1 MLYYQVAEV
10 PTKEVDHEEVERLV
24 DPLAGHG
31 HDGSEVDD
39 DAYDGD
45 AQASWSQGW
54 KSSFNPQA
62 S

>member
-10 PTKEVDHEEVERLV
+10 PAKEVDHEEVERLV

-45 AQASWSQGW
+45 AQASWSQG
-54 KSSFNPQA
+54 
-62 S
+62 